1 MHAGLHSQLGPQP
14 PRWAPRGI
22 FPTDAKRESKTSGV
36 SNSSGGNSVQ
46 GERREATTQNLLNLN
61 GLTHHKLLVR
71 KGRSIRAGAIAGS
84 KSQGGDACA
93 YKPNHRGH
101 RDVSRSISVFRPHV
115 ARRGGPPPEVLPYI
129 VVEGNSYRS
138 LSVTTLQAGR
148 CIISFRPLLGHSLLC
163 VTHGRTPLA
172 LKLQDDLNEGRWKPG
187 WHALPRRRIW
197 QAHSKRRA
205 ICSRPRPQ

>member
-1 MHAGLHSQLGPQP
+1 M
-14 PRWAPRGI
+14 
-22 FPTDAKRESKTSGV
+22 
-36 SNSSGGNSVQ
+36 Q

-115 ARRGGPPPEVLPYI
+115 AFPSSPRRGGHPQK
-129 VVEGNSYRS
+129 SY
-138 LSVTTLQAGR
+138 
-148 CIISFRPLLGHSLLC
+148 
-163 VTHGRTPLA
+163 
-172 LKLQDDLNEGRWKPG
+172 NY
-187 WHALPRRRIW
+187 
-197 QAHSKRRA
+197 
-205 ICSRPRPQ
+205 

>member
-1 MHAGLHSQLGPQP
+1 
-14 PRWAPRGI
+14 
-22 FPTDAKRESKTSGV
+22 
-36 SNSSGGNSVQ
+36 VQ

-115 ARRGGPPPEVLPYI
+115 AFPSSPRRGGPPPEVIQLLE
-129 VVEGNSYRS
+129 VCRLHASKSQGKRKDRTHAQNRNSNDTETKAR
-138 LSVTTLQAGR
+138 VDV
-148 CIISFRPLLGHSLLC
+148 SFRPLLGHSLLC